1 MFNKLYGP
9 LDIKTDFDS
18 TTILIANVNGS
29 HRSKDII
36 EDLANSYCPMFV
48 WLMDTRKKW
57 NPPKD
62 YHLVMERNFHKNC
75 LWIRN
80 DIQKGRVISRTP
92 FGIQVDNMTFRYI
105 PPQSKEE
112 KIYWKEV
119 EMGDYNFLSNKW
131 INLENVTVENRMN
144 KPVGSG
150 YATKKKYQFKFFN
163 IKSDHDSMWIKMN
176 KIRENNR

>member
-1 MFNKLYGP
+1 MDTLADIIGRYHVGNYLIRKGFVLMRDMQMFNKLYGP

-18 TTILIANVNGS
+18 TTILIANVNGN
-29 HRSKDII
+29 HRSKDSI
-36 EDLANSYCPMFV
+36 EDLVNSYCPMFV

-75 LWIRN
+75 LQIRN

-92 FGIQVDNMTFRYI
+92 FGIKVDNMAFRYM

-112 KIYWKEV
+112 KMHWKEV
-119 EMGDYNFLSNKW
+119 
-131 INLENVTVENRMN
+131 
-144 KPVGSG
+144 
-150 YATKKKYQFKFFN
+150 Q
-163 IKSDHDSMWIKMN
+163 KM
-176 KIRENNR
+176 